1 MSTTSDLAAVITA
14 LADMNLDAPEAEL
27 IDQLTALE
35 KIKAAAAAAQA
46 RLTVAFDRTHTTRM
60 TELRVDAAEI
70 RRSVRAQI
78 ALARR
83 DTRAKGDHHVATAAA
98 LVRELP
104 RTLAALTVGDTSERA
119 AASIAREVA
128 HLPAQQ
134 RAMVDAELADR
145 LAQWGH
151 RRTEREARRLVIR
164 LDPAGAADRAEKAAG
179 GRRVTIRPAPNAMTY
194 LTALLPAADG
204 VACYAALHQAATGAA
219 VDPHEHRTRGQVMAD
234 ELSARILAAACTA
247 DGSPRIPTAQIHLVM
262 TDRTLLD
269 GDDEPAQ
276 LVGHGPV
283 PAALARHL
291 VLADHTT
298 RVWIRRLYTDPH
310 TGLLTDTDHRPRLFP
325 PAARDYLT
333 ARDHTCR
340 TPYCDAPIAHAD
352 HAIPAARGG
361 QTTLTNGDGRCQ
373 ACNYTKDATGWT
385 TSVDPDG
392 TITTTTPTG
401 HRHQSRPPNPPRSQ
415 PKPIDLINTLGALI
429 LEYHKPAA

>member
-1 MSTTSDLAAVITA
+1 
-14 LADMNLDAPEAEL
+14 
-27 IDQLTALE
+27 
-35 KIKAAAAAAQA
+35 
-46 RLTVAFDRTHTTRM
+46 
-60 TELRVDAAEI
+60 
-70 RRSVRAQI
+70 
-78 ALARR
+78 
-83 DTRAKGDHHVATAAA
+83 
-98 LVRELP
+98 
-104 RTLAALTVGDTSERA
+104 
-119 AASIAREVA
+119 
-128 HLPAQQ
+128 
-134 RAMVDAELADR
+134 
-145 LAQWGH
+145 
-151 RRTEREARRLVIR
+151 
-164 LDPAGAADRAEKAAG
+164 
-179 GRRVTIRPAPNAMTY
+179 
-194 LTALLPAADG
+194 
-204 VACYAALHQAATGAA
+204 
-219 VDPHEHRTRGQVMAD
+219 
-234 ELSARILAAACTA
+234 
-247 DGSPRIPTAQIHLVM
+247 M

-276 LVGHGPV
+276 LIGHGPV

-325 PAARDYLT
+325 PAARDYLA

-415 PKPIDLINTLGALI
+415 PKPIDLINRLGTLI
-429 LEYHKPAA
+429 LEYEQPAA